1 MPSLYESVRESLL
14 KLGPANPI
22 LRSVLRL
29 QARASGVNVAERN
42 GQLALAKGSRRM
54 LLPAGQYLMVPY
66 AVHMWDQLFETVVA
80 EPRGDSTVLD
90 FSKPGLH
97 RYSKDGVSLWAPG
110 MVEEDS
116 MDAYT
121 AAHTPKLGDVIWDV
135 GAHGGFT
142 SYYFSKLV
150 GPSGKVYA
158 FEPDEHTY
166 PYLLRNIEMHRL
178 DNVIPVKKAL
188 AGSSGTALFSMDGS
202 LGAGLTSYTD
212 TADKRE
218 TSEVE
223 TLSFSDA
230 CHEYGVPAFVK
241 MDIEGA
247 EVAVITGALSALK
260 EYPIHF
266 AIETEHRVDREY
278 TSVPITR
285 MLAGIGYKVWSNS
298 DYGQQ
303 FTWAQPASS

>member
-1 MPSLYESVRESLL
+1 MNRCVSPCSSSD
-14 KLGPANPI
+14 PQIPI
-22 LRSVLRL
+22 LRSAIRL

-66 AVHMWDQLFETVVA
+66 AVHMWDQLFETVIA
-80 EPRGDSTVLD
+80 ESQDDSTVLD

-178 DNVIPVKKAL
+178 DNVIPVKKAPRRDRPAPRCL
-188 AGSSGTALFSMDGS
+188 AWTEASAPVSPATPI
-202 LGAGLTSYTD
+202 
-212 TADKRE
+212 RP
-218 TSEVE
+218 TSER
-223 TLSFSDA
+223 
-230 CHEYGVPAFVK
+230 PVK
-241 MDIEGA
+241 
-247 EVAVITGALSALK
+247 
-260 EYPIHF
+260 
-266 AIETEHRVDREY
+266 
-278 TSVPITR
+278 
-285 MLAGIGYKVWSNS
+285 
-298 DYGQQ
+298 
-303 FTWAQPASS
+303 